1 MPLSVLNIAFP
12 FAAVGPDAAGGAEHV
27 VSCLDAALV
36 AAGHRSIV
44 LAAEGSSVAGE
55 LWQVPATRGRLL
67 DEQVRRAIHHAQCR
81 VLRKILESRA
91 VDLVHMHGI
100 DFLDALPEPGV
111 PVLITLHLP
120 LRWYPASIFTLDR
133 PDTYM
138 LCVSRTQQQSA
149 PIGAIL
155 LPPIENGVPLNVFS
169 AQHAK
174 RQFAAALGRICPE
187 KGFHL
192 ALDAAKRARVALLLA
207 GKLFLYPEHAR
218 YFVEQIV
225 PRLDRTRRF
234 IGAVGMFGKRR
245 LLASARCLLVPSV
258 VAETSSLV
266 AMESLACGTPVV
278 AFRSGALA
286 EIVEPGRTGFLVSGE
301 AEMADAISAA
311 GDIDPETCREAARQ
325 RFSLGRMTA
334 AYLALYSR
342 LSDRARIGDHPLAA
356 PLPA

>member
-1 MPLSVLNIAFP
+1 L
-12 FAAVGPDAAGGAEHV
+12 
-27 VSCLDAALV
+27 C
-36 AAGHRSIV
+36 
-44 LAAEGSSVAGE
+44 
-55 LWQVPATRGRLL
+55 
-67 DEQVRRAIHHAQCR
+67 
-81 VLRKILESRA
+81 
-91 VDLVHMHGI
+91 
-100 DFLDALPEPGV
+100 
-111 PVLITLHLP
+111 
-120 LRWYPASIFTLDR
+120 WYPLSIFTLAR

-138 LCVSRTQQQSA
+138 LCVSRTQQQAA
-149 PIGAIL
+149 PRDAVL
-155 LPPIENGVPLNVFS
+155 LPPIENGIAIDALS
-169 AQHAK
+169 AQHVK
-174 RQFAAALGRICPE
+174 GQYAAALGRICPE

-192 ALDAAKRARVALLLA
+192 ALDAAKGARIALLLA

-225 PRLDRTRRF
+225 PRLDRMHRF

-245 LLASARCLLVPSV
+245 LLTSARCLLLPSL

-278 AFRSGALA
+278 AFQSGALA

-301 AEMADAISAA
+301 REMADAISAA
-311 GDIDPETCREAARQ
+311 GDIDPETCRETARR

-342 LSDRARIGDHPLAA
+342 LTDRTQTGEHLLAA